1 MYKIAKAESK
11 KFGKMLI
18 QWESCY
24 TPYSMTIH
32 KVTNSPS
39 LVHNLFFHYEDFDAN
54 KFFTHDDEVL
64 YNITN
69 KNLEGVGNDTRCTGC
84 EFSLLETGERYY
96 LDFVT
101 ETIKNLTEEEAKE
114 KEQLEEA
121 KRLINE
127 FTLAEY
133 EQESDF
139 SDLHNVGLAY
149 TTLTDYELDV
159 QATADLIDFKVTYE
173 FDGEV
178 YNTEQYDNIG
188 SMLEALRFLSFDGLI
203 YVPDEVIER
212 HLDNKFINNKDEG
225 KVVRIGKIN
234 YKCGDDFEIYDDGM
248 TTLVI
253 DWVNRKISEV
263 DMSYF
268 IPCPD
273 DEEIDDE
280 TLEERFFKE
289 STMPSYDF
297 RQRVKGGYL
306 FVLTVKEEDEEDE

>member
-11 KFGKMLI
+11 KLGTMLI
-18 QWESCY
+18 QWDSCY
-24 TPYSMTIH
+24 APYSMTIH

-54 KFFTHDDEVL
+54 KFFTYDDEVQ

-69 KNLEGVGNDTRCTGC
+69 KNLEGVGNDTRCIGC
-84 EFSLLETGERYY
+84 EFSLLETNERYY
-96 LDFVT
+96 LDFVN
-101 ETIKNLTEEEAKE
+101 ETIKTLTEEEAKE
-114 KEQLEEA
+114 KEQLEENIDDMY
-121 KRLINE
+121 IN
-127 FTLAEY
+127 
-133 EQESDF
+133 D
-139 SDLHNVGLAY
+139 
-149 TTLTDYELDV
+149 
-159 QATADLIDFKVTYE
+159 
-173 FDGEV
+173 
-178 YNTEQYDNIG
+178 
-188 SMLEALRFLSFDGLI
+188 R
-203 YVPDEVIER
+203 
-212 HLDNKFINNKDEG
+212 DEG

-273 DEEIDDE
+273 DEELDE
-280 TLEERFFKE
+280 KTLEERFFKE

-297 RQRVKGGYL
+297 RQRVKGGYI
-306 FVLTVKEEDEEDE
+306 FILTVKEDEEDE